1 MTNPNY
7 QTDLPAPIK
16 AKITQFENAHRELV
30 ANDYCPAGSPADI
43 QESYDVARYNLER
56 TILTFIDR
64 AAAVKFLRSA
74 GGK

>member
-16 AKITQFENAHRELV
+16 AKITQFENAHAHLM
-30 ANDYCPAGSPADI
+30 ALGSCPMHQYNEA
-43 QESYDVARYNLER
+43 QEGYDVARYNLER